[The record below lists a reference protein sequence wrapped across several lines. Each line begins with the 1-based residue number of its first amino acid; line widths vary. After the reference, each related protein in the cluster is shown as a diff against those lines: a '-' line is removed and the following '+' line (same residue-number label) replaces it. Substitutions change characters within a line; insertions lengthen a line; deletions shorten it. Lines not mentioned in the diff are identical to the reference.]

1 MTLIFKRKGCDMI
14 RIPDPSGRDICSY
27 CKAAADCATITHDLE
42 VFQLLNH
49 TQKPIIE
56 VK

>member
-14 RIPDPSGRDICSY
+14 MIYDPEPATVESY
-27 CKAAADCATITHDLE
+27 CKQAAMCVMNSKDLE

>member
-1 MTLIFKRKGCDMI
+1 MTLIFKRKGCDII
-14 RIPDPSGRDICSY
+14 RIYDPEPATVESY
-27 CKAAADCATITHDLE
+27 CKQAAMCVMNSKDLE